1 MSRLY
6 NFKQITVVPSGK
18 DMIDVVLSMT
28 QRKTPT
34 VVHKQFAIA
43 RIRHFYMRKVKFTGA
58 NYMEKLQ
65 LILSDFPRLDDI
77 HPFYADLM
85 NILYDRDHYKL
96 ALGQVNTAR
105 GLIERLAKDYV
116 RLLKYGDSAYRC
128 KQLKRAG
135 MGRMC
140 TIVRRLHPSLVYLEQ
155 VRQHLARLPSI
166 DPSTRTLLVCG
177 YPNVGKSSFIN
188 KVTRANVEVQNYP
201 FTTKSLYVG
210 HMDYKYLRWQV
221 IDTPGILDH
230 ELEQRNTI
238 EMQSITALAHLRAAI
253 LYFLDVS
260 EECGFSIAEQL
271 NLFDSISPLFEGK
284 PLIVVVNKID
294 LKSLKQCPAEVRQRV
309 EALATGG
316 VRILEM
322 SNKTEEGVMGVRNQ
336 ACDLLLEQ
344 RVTVKMR
351 TREGALDGLIT
362 VTEPQ
367 ARDARDRPVAIP
379 QSVLLA
385 RSQMD
390 LGADVVPKRRT
401 QKDAMLE
408 GGGAG
413 VYSADFRAH
422 WLLAD
427 DDWAHDVVPEIMDGK
442 NIAGCTSPS
451 HTPTCIMIQLTALT
465 DFGFQ
470 ILWTQTFSAA

>member
-284 PLIVVVNKID
+284 PLIIVVNKID

-322 SNKTEEGVMGVRNQ
+322 SNKTEEGVMG
-336 ACDLLLEQ
+336 CLL
-344 RVTVKMR
+344 
-351 TREGALDGLIT
+351 
-362 VTEPQ
+362 
-367 ARDARDRPVAIP
+367 
-379 QSVLLA
+379 
-385 RSQMD
+385 
-390 LGADVVPKRRT
+390 
-401 QKDAMLE
+401 
-408 GGGAG
+408 
-413 VYSADFRAH
+413 Y
-422 WLLAD
+422 
-427 DDWAHDVVPEIMDGK
+427 
-442 NIAGCTSPS
+442 TSPS
-451 HTPTCIMIQLTALT
+451 PRDRQKSRMPS
-465 DFGFQ
+465 
-470 ILWTQTFSAA
+470 SA